1 MSALTDQTSHLSPM
15 MRVMQF
21 AARKASRNLLR
32 DFGEVEHLQV
42 ARKGPAD
49 FVSKADK
56 KAEETIIENLLR
68 DRPGYSV
75 LAEESGEIIGS
86 DKTHRFIIDPL
97 DGTTNFLHGIPHFAI
112 SIALERE
119 IDGNPKELVAGVIF
133 NPITDEMFFAE
144 KGKGAF
150 LNDGTRGGAD
160 RRLRPGKR
168 DIFADSLFAT
178 GIPFLGRPG
187 HAKFLKELHQVM
199 GHSSGVRRMGSAAL
213 DLAWTAAGR
222 YDGFWE
228 RGLAIWDIAAGVLIA
243 EEAGLKVE
251 SLTGGD
257 VLETG
262 DIIATNEPLY
272 GPLMER
278 VG

>member
-1 MSALTDQTSHLSPM
+1 VSTMTEQTNHLSPI

-75 LAEESGEIIGS
+75 LAEEGGEIIGS

-150 LNDGTRGGAD
+150 LNDGTRGGGD

-187 HAKFLKELHQVM
+187 H
-199 GHSSGVRRMGSAAL
+199 
-213 DLAWTAAGR
+213 D
-222 YDGFWE
+222 DGFWE
-228 RGLAIWDIAAGVLIA
+228 RGLAAWDIAAGVLITQ
-243 EEAGLKVE
+243 EAGLKVE

-262 DIIATNEPLY
+262 DIIVTNEPLY

>member
-1 MSALTDQTSHLSPM
+1 MTTHTESTSHLSPL

-32 DFGEVEHLQV
+32 DFGELEHIQV
-42 ARKGPAD
+42 SRKGPAD
-49 FVSKADK
+49 FVSRADK
-56 KAEETIIENLLR
+56 KAEETIIESLLR
-68 DRPGYSV
+68 DRPGYSI
-75 LAEESGEIIGS
+75 LAKECGEIKGT
-86 DKTHRFIIDPL
+86 DKTHRFIVDPL

-119 IDGNPKELVAGVIF
+119 IDNNPKELVAGVIY

-144 KGKGAF
+144 KNKGAF
-150 LNDGTRGGAD
+150 LNDGTRGGSD
-160 RRLRPGKR
+160 RRLRPAKR
-168 DIFADSLFAT
+168 DNFANAIFAT

-187 HAKFLKELHQVM
+187 HTKFLKELHQVM
-199 GHSSGVRRMGSAAL
+199 GRSAGVRRMGSAAL

-243 EEAGLKVE
+243 RESGLRVE
-251 SLTGGD
+251 SLTHGN
-257 VLETG
+257 VLDTG
-262 DIIATNEPLY
+262 DIIATNEMLHEPL
-272 GPLMER
+272 LKNLS
-278 VG
+278 

>member
-1 MSALTDQTSHLSPM
+1 MNAHSESTTHLSPI
-15 MRVMQF
+15 MRVMQY
-21 AARKASRNLLR
+21 AARKGSRSLLR

-49 FVSKADK
+49 FVSRADK
-56 KAEETIIENLLR
+56 KAEEVIIENLER
-68 DRPGYSV
+68 DRPGYSF
-75 LAEESGEIIGS
+75 LAEEGGEIVGS

-119 IDGNPKELVAGVIF
+119 IDGNPKELVAGVVF

-160 RRLRPGKR
+160 RRLRPAKR
-168 DIFADSLFAT
+168 DIFQDSLFAT

-199 GHSSGVRRMGSAAL
+199 GHSSGVRRLGSAAL

-228 RGLAIWDIAAGVLIA
+228 RGLAVWDIAAGVLIA
-243 EEAGLKVE
+243 QEAGLMVE

-262 DIIATNEPLY
+262 DIIVSNEA
-272 GPLMER
+272 LMSQLKER
-278 VG
+278 VN

>member
-1 MSALTDQTSHLSPM
+1 MNAHSEATSHLSPI

-21 AARKASRNLLR
+21 AARKGSRSLLR

-49 FVSKADK
+49 FVSRADK
-56 KAEETIIENLLR
+56 KAEEVIIESLER
-68 DRPGYSV
+68 DRPGYSF
-75 LAEESGEIIGS
+75 LAEEGGEIVGS

-119 IDGNPKELVAGVIF
+119 IDGNPKELVAGVVF

-160 RRLRPGKR
+160 RRLRPAKR
-168 DIFADSLFAT
+168 DIFQDSLFAT

-199 GHSSGVRRMGSAAL
+199 GHSSGVRRLGSAAL

-228 RGLAIWDIAAGVLIA
+228 RGLAVWDIAAGVLIA
-243 EEAGLKVE
+243 QEAGLIVE

-262 DIIATNEPLY
+262 DIIASNEA
-272 GPLMER
+272 LMEQLKQR
-278 VG
+278 VV

>member
-1 MSALTDQTSHLSPM
+1 MPDLSETTSHLSPL

-21 AARKASRNLLR
+21 AARKGSRNLLR

-42 ARKGPAD
+42 SRKGPAD
-49 FVSKADK
+49 FVSRADK
-56 KAEETIIENLLR
+56 KAEEVIIENLAR
-68 DRPGYSV
+68 DRPGYSF

-150 LNDGTRGGAD
+150 INDGTRGGAD
-160 RRLRPGKR
+160 RRLRPAKR
-168 DIFADSLFAT
+168 DIFQDSLFAT

-222 YDGFWE
+222 YDGYWE
-228 RGLAIWDIAAGVLIA
+228 RGLATWDIAAGVLIA
-243 EEAGLKVE
+243 QEAGLIVE
-251 SLTGGD
+251 SLSGGD
-257 VLETG
+257 VLDTG
-262 DIIATNEPLY
+262 DIIVANDA
-272 GPLMER
+272 LMPQLKQR
-278 VG
+278 VE

>member
-1 MSALTDQTSHLSPM
+1 VQPATEHLSPL
-15 MRVMQF
+15 MRVMQH
-21 AARKASRNLLR
+21 AARKGSRSLLR

-49 FVSKADK
+49 FVSRADK
-56 KAEETIIENLLR
+56 KAEEVIQENLER
-68 DRPGYSV
+68 DRPGYSY
-75 LAEESGEIIGS
+75 LMEEGGEIIGT

-119 IDGNPKELVAGVIF
+119 IDGNPKELVAGVVF

-150 LNDGTRGGAD
+150 LNDGTRGGSD
-160 RRLRPGKR
+160 RRLRPAKR
-168 DIFADSLFAT
+168 DIFQDSLFAT

-243 EEAGLKVE
+243 QEAGLMVE

-262 DIIATNEPLY
+262 DIIVCNDV
-272 GPLMER
+272 LMPQLKER
-278 VG
+278 VE

>member
-1 MSALTDQTSHLSPM
+1 MNAHSEATSHLSPI

-21 AARKASRNLLR
+21 AARKASRSLLR

-49 FVSKADK
+49 FVSRADK
-56 KAEETIIENLLR
+56 KAEEVIIENLGR
-68 DRPGYSV
+68 DRPGYSF

-119 IDGNPKELVAGVIF
+119 IDGNPKELVAGLVF
-133 NPITDEMFFAE
+133 NPISDEMFFAE

-150 LNDGTRGGAD
+150 LNDGTRGGND
-160 RRLRPGKR
+160 RRLRPAKR
-168 DIFADSLFAT
+168 DIFQDSLFST

-199 GHSSGVRRMGSAAL
+199 GHSAGVRRMGSAAL

-228 RGLAIWDIAAGVLIA
+228 RGLAVWDIAAGVLIA
-243 EEAGLKVE
+243 QEAGLIVE

-262 DIIATNEPLY
+262 DIIASNEA
-272 GPLMER
+272 LMEQLKQR
-278 VG
+278 VV

>member
-1 MSALTDQTSHLSPM
+1 MNAHSEATSHLSPI

-21 AARKASRNLLR
+21 AARKASRSLLR

-49 FVSKADK
+49 FVSRADK
-56 KAEETIIENLLR
+56 KAEEVIIENLGR
-68 DRPGYSV
+68 DRPGYSF

-119 IDGNPKELVAGVIF
+119 IDGNPKELVAGLVF
-133 NPITDEMFFAE
+133 NPISDEMFFAE

-150 LNDGTRGGAD
+150 LNDGTRGGSD
-160 RRLRPGKR
+160 RRLRPAKR
-168 DIFADSLFAT
+168 DIFQDSLFST

-199 GHSSGVRRMGSAAL
+199 GHSAGVRRMGSAAL

-228 RGLAIWDIAAGVLIA
+228 RGLAVWDIAAGVLIA
-243 EEAGLKVE
+243 QEAGLIVE

-262 DIIATNEPLY
+262 DIIASNEA
-272 GPLMER
+272 
-278 VG
+278 

>member
-1 MSALTDQTSHLSPM
+1 MTTVTEHLSPI
-15 MRVMQF
+15 MRVMQH
-21 AARKASRNLLR
+21 AARKGARGLLR
-32 DFGEVEHLQV
+32 DFGELEHLQV

-56 KAEETIIENLLR
+56 KSEEVIHENLNR
-68 DRPGYSV
+68 DRPGYSY
-75 LAEESGEIIGS
+75 LMEEGGEIKGS

-150 LNDGTRGGAD
+150 LNDGTRGGSD
-160 RRLRPGKR
+160 RRLRPAKR
-168 DIFADSLFAT
+168 DIFQDSLFAT

-199 GHSSGVRRMGSAAL
+199 GASSGVRRMGSAAL
-213 DLAWTAAGR
+213 DLAWMAAGR

-228 RGLAIWDIAAGVLIA
+228 RGLATWDIAAGVLIA
-243 EEAGLKVE
+243 QEAGLIVE
-251 SLTGGD
+251 SLSGGD

-262 DIIATNEPLY
+262 DIICTNEALM
-272 GPLMER
+272 GPLRER
-278 VG
+278 IA